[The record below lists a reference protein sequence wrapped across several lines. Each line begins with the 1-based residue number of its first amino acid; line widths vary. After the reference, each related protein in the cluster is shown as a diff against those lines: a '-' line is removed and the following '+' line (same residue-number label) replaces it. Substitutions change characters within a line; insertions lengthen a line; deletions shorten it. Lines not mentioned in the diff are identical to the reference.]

1 MYQHQEIS
9 NVQNVSS
16 LPGLYA
22 FLGDDYTP
30 AFFGKG
36 KVKPMQTAIKKEKFA
51 NVFSKLGEGEMS
63 HEVFS
68 TIKEYVCSVSGFK
81 CDSNIN

>member
-1 MYQHQEIS
+1 
-9 NVQNVSS
+9 
-16 LPGLYA
+16 
-22 FLGDDYTP
+22 
-30 AFFGKG
+30 
-36 KVKPMQTAIKKEKFA
+36 MQTAIKKEKFA

-68 TIKEYVCSVSGFK
+68 TIEEYVCSVSGFK